1 MSTRT
6 PLPASL
12 ATSPVI
18 AIVRGGSPEHL
29 LPVCESLLDA
39 GIVHLEITTN
49 TAGWEE
55 AIRALSTRDG
65 AVIGSGTV
73 LTAEHVERTAA
84 AGGTFVVSPN
94 TSAEVGAAA
103 AAAGLGWYPGAFTPT
118 EIVTAWNLGA
128 TAVKLFP
135 ARAAGGAS
143 YISDVRA
150 PLDDVAI
157 VPTGGI
163 ALDDIAAYRAA
174 GAVAVGLGSPL
185 LGDALTG
192 GSLDALAER
201 ARTALLEATRV

>member
-1 MSTRT
+1 MTSRL
-6 PLPASL
+6 PLPATL
-12 ATSPVI
+12 AESPVI
-18 AIVRGGSPEHL
+18 AIVRGGDPAHL
-29 LPVCESLLDA
+29 LPACEALLDA

-49 TAGWEE
+49 TTGWED
-55 AIRALSTRDG
+55 AIRTLSARDG

-94 TSAEVGAAA
+94 TSPEVAQAA

-118 EIVTAWNLGA
+118 EILTAWNLGA

-135 ARAAGGAS
+135 ARAAGGPS

-163 ALDDIAAYRAA
+163 ALSDIAAYRAA
-174 GAVAVGLGSPL
+174 GVVAVGLGSPL
-185 LGDALTG
+185 IGDALTG
-192 GSLDALAER
+192 GSLEALAEGDHVR
-201 ARTALLEATRV
+201 HEWPP